1 MTQILAIL
9 FDGAIY
15 ASWLFLV
22 AAGLTVI
29 YGVMRVLNMAHGS
42 FYAIGAYSAAS
53 LVGWFFAGE
62 PGNPWLSYLL
72 LVGCALVA
80 GVVVGLV
87 VERGLLRHLQ
97 GKDEILM
104 VIVTYALLLILEDAT
119 KLVWGVD
126 PYFAYQ
132 PYRLLGQVSLGELGG
147 GLRFATYDL
156 ALVVLSALIG
166 VAAWAALNRTNRGR
180 LLRAV
185 IHDREIAVAM
195 GVNVNAMFT
204 ATFAIGSVL
213 GALAGALTAPA
224 ISVTPGIGVE
234 VIVLAFAVVVV
245 GGLGSI
251 GGAAA
256 GAVLVGLAR
265 SFAVHVAPEIEL
277 FVIYGV
283 MFLVLAF
290 RPQGLFGQTLARR
303 I

>member
-1 MTQILAIL
+1 MTTLIAIL
-9 FDGAIY
+9 LDGAIY

-22 AAGLTVI
+22 AAGLTII
-29 YGVMRVLNMAHGS
+29 YGVMRILNMAHGS
-42 FYAIGAYSAAS
+42 FYAIGAYAAAS
-53 LVGWFFAGE
+53 LIGWFFSGE
-62 PGNPWLSYLL
+62 HGNPYWSFLL
-72 LVGCALVA
+72 LIGSALVA
-80 GVVVGLV
+80 GAIVGVVI
-87 VERGLLRHLQ
+87 EQGLLRFLM
-97 GKDEILM
+97 GRDEILM

-119 KLVWGVD
+119 KLIWGVD

-132 PYRLLGQVSLGELGG
+132 PYRLLGISDVGNI
-147 GLRFATYDL
+147 LRYANYDL
-156 ALVVLSALIG
+156 ALIAVAVLIG
-166 VAAWAALNRTNRGR
+166 LAAWFVLNRTNKGR

-185 IHDREIAVAM
+185 IHDREIAIAM
-195 GVNVNAMFT
+195 GVNVNAMFA
-204 ATFAIGSVL
+204 ATFVIGAVL

-256 GAVLVGLAR
+256 GAVLVGLSR
-265 SFAVHVAPEIEL
+265 SFAVHIAPEIEL

>member
-1 MTQILAIL
+1 MTTLFAIL
-9 FDGAIY
+9 LDGAIY

-42 FYAIGAYSAAS
+42 FYAIGAYAGAS
-53 LVGWFFAGE
+53 LVGWYFSGAHGS
-62 PGNPWLSYLL
+62 PYWSYLL
-72 LVGCALVA
+72 LIGCAVGA
-80 GVVVGLV
+80 GALVGLV
-87 VERGLLRHLQ
+87 VEQGLLRFLHGQ
-97 GKDEILM
+97 DEILM
-104 VIVTYALLLILEDAT
+104 VIVTYALLLIFEDAT
-119 KLVWGVD
+119 KLIWGVD

-132 PYRLLGQVSLGELGG
+132 PYRLLGQAEIGA
-147 GLRFATYDL
+147 GLRFANYDL
-156 ALVVLSALIG
+156 VLIALSVLIG
-166 VAAWAALNRTNRGR
+166 LAAWFALNRTNKGR

-185 IHDREIAVAM
+185 IHDREVAIAM
-195 GVNVNAMFT
+195 GVNVNAMF
-204 ATFAIGSVL
+204 AVTFVIGAVL

-265 SFAVHVAPEIEL
+265 SFAVHLAPQFEL

-283 MFLVLAF
+283 MFVVLAV
-290 RPQGLFGQTLARR
+290 RPQGLFGQALARR

>member
-1 MTQILAIL
+1 MTTIFAIL
-9 FDGAIY
+9 IDGAIY

-22 AAGLTVI
+22 AAGLTII

-53 LVGWFFAGE
+53 LVSWYFS
-62 PGNPWLSYLL
+62 GNQGNAYWSLL
-72 LVGCALVA
+72 MLPACALVA
-80 GVVVGLV
+80 GAIIGIAI
-87 VERGLLRHLQ
+87 EQGLLRFLQ
-97 GKDEILM
+97 GRDEILM

-119 KLVWGVD
+119 KLIWGVN

-132 PYRLLGQVSLGELGG
+132 PYRLLGRTSIGE
-147 GLRFATYDL
+147 GLRFANYDL
-156 ALVVLSALIG
+156 ALIAVAILIG
-166 VAAWAALNRTNRGR
+166 LVAWFILNRTNKGR

-185 IHDREIAVAM
+185 IHDREIAIAM
-195 GVNVNAMFT
+195 GVNVNAMFA
-204 ATFAIGSVL
+204 ATFTIGAVL

-251 GGAAA
+251 GGAAV
-256 GAVLVGLAR
+256 GAILVGLSR
-265 SFAVHVAPEIEL
+265 SFAVHIAPEIEL

-283 MFLVLAF
+283 MFLVLAI
-290 RPQGLFGQTLARR
+290 RPQGLFGQALARR

>member
-1 MTQILAIL
+1 MTTIFAIL
-9 FDGAIY
+9 IDGAIY

-22 AAGLTVI
+22 AAGLTII

-53 LVGWFFAGE
+53 LVSWYFSGS
-62 PGNPWLSYLL
+62 PGNAYWSLL
-72 LVGCALVA
+72 MLPACALVA
-80 GVVVGLV
+80 GALIGIAI
-87 VERGLLRHLQ
+87 EQGLLRFLQ
-97 GKDEILM
+97 GRDEILM

-119 KLVWGVD
+119 KLIWGVN

-132 PYRLLGQVSLGELGG
+132 PYRLLGRTSVGE
-147 GLRFATYDL
+147 GLRFANYDL
-156 ALVVLSALIG
+156 ALIAVAILIG
-166 VAAWAALNRTNRGR
+166 LVAWFVLNRTNKGR

-195 GVNVNAMFT
+195 GVNVNAMFA
-204 ATFAIGSVL
+204 ATFTIGAVL

-251 GGAAA
+251 GGAAV
-256 GAVLVGLAR
+256 GALLVGLSR
-265 SFAVHVAPEIEL
+265 SFAVHIAPEIEL

-290 RPQGLFGQTLARR
+290 RPQGLFGQVLARR

>member
-1 MTQILAIL
+1 MTTIFAIL
-9 FDGAIY
+9 IDGAIY

-22 AAGLTVI
+22 AAGLTII

-53 LVGWFFAGE
+53 LVSWYFS
-62 PGNPWLSYLL
+62 GNQGNAYWSLL
-72 LVGCALVA
+72 MLPACALVA
-80 GVVVGLV
+80 GAIIGIAI
-87 VERGLLRHLQ
+87 EQGLLRFLQ
-97 GKDEILM
+97 GRDEILM

-119 KLVWGVD
+119 KLIWGVN

-132 PYRLLGQVSLGELGG
+132 PYRLLGRTSIGE
-147 GLRFATYDL
+147 GLRFANYDL
-156 ALVVLSALIG
+156 ALIAVAILIG
-166 VAAWAALNRTNRGR
+166 LVAWFILNRTNKGR

-185 IHDREIAVAM
+185 IHDREIAIAM
-195 GVNVNAMFT
+195 GVNVNAMFA
-204 ATFAIGSVL
+204 ATFTIGAVL

-251 GGAAA
+251 GGAAV
-256 GAVLVGLAR
+256 GAILVGLSR
-265 SFAVHVAPEIEL
+265 SFAVHIAPEIEL

-290 RPQGLFGQTLARR
+290 RPQGLFGQVLARR

>member
-1 MTQILAIL
+1 MTNLFAIL
-9 FDGAIY
+9 IDGAIY

-22 AAGLTVI
+22 AAGMTII

-53 LVGWFFAGE
+53 LVGWFFSGE
-62 PGNPWLSYLL
+62 HGNPYWSYVLL
-72 LVGCALVA
+72 LGCALVA
-80 GVVVGLV
+80 GAGIGFI
-87 VERGLLRHLQ
+87 VEQGLLRFLH
-97 GKDEILM
+97 GRDEILM

-119 KLVWGVD
+119 KLIWGVD

-132 PYRLLGQVSLGELGG
+132 PYRLLGQSVIAEN
-147 GLRFATYDL
+147 LRFANYDL
-156 ALVVLSALIG
+156 ALIAVSILIG
-166 VAAWAALNRTNRGR
+166 LAAWFALNRTNKGR

-185 IHDREIAVAM
+185 IHDREIAIAM
-195 GVNVNAMFT
+195 GVNVNAMFA
-204 ATFAIGSVL
+204 ATFVIGAML

-234 VIVLAFAVVVV
+234 VIVLAFAVIVV

-256 GAVLVGLAR
+256 GAVLVGLSR
-265 SFAVHVAPEIEL
+265 SFAVHLAPEIEL

-283 MFLVLAF
+283 MFLVLAI

>member
-1 MTQILAIL
+1 MNNLFAIL
-9 FDGAIY
+9 IDGAIY

-22 AAGLTVI
+22 AAGLTII

-53 LVGWFFAGE
+53 LVGWFFSGE
-62 PGNPWLSYLL
+62 HGNPYWIYLL
-72 LVGCALVA
+72 LPVCALVA
-80 GVVVGLV
+80 GAVIGIAI
-87 VERGLLRHLQ
+87 EQGLLRFLH
-97 GKDEILM
+97 GRDEILM

-119 KLVWGVD
+119 KLIWGVD

-132 PYRLLGQVSLGELGG
+132 PYRLLGLTAVGES
-147 GLRFATYDL
+147 LRFANYDL
-156 ALVVLSALIG
+156 ALIAVAVLVGL
-166 VAAWAALNRTNRGR
+166 AAWFALNRTNKGR

-185 IHDREIAVAM
+185 IHDREIAIAM
-195 GVNVNAMFT
+195 GVNVNAMFA

-256 GAVLVGLAR
+256 GAVLVGLSR

-283 MFLVLAF
+283 MFLVLAI
-290 RPQGLFGQTLARR
+290 RPQGLFGQTLVRR

>member
-1 MTQILAIL
+1 MTTLLAIL
-9 FDGAIY
+9 FDAAIY

-53 LVGWFFAGE
+53 MVGWYFSGE
-62 PGNPWLSYLL
+62 RGNPYLSYLL
-72 LVGCALVA
+72 LVGCALLA
-80 GVVVGLV
+80 GILVGLL
-87 VERGLLRHLQ
+87 VERGLLRFMQ

-104 VIVTYALLLILEDAT
+104 VIVTYALMLVLEDAL
-119 KLVWGVD
+119 KLIWGVN
-126 PYFAYQ
+126 PYFAFQ
-132 PYRLLGQVSLGELGG
+132 PYRLLGQTEIGG
-147 GLRFATYDL
+147 GLRFATYDFV
-156 ALVVLSALIG
+156 LVLVTVAIG
-166 VAAWAALNRTNRGR
+166 VGAWFALNRTNRGR
-180 LLRAV
+180 LLSAL

-195 GVNVNAMFT
+195 GVNVNAMFS
-204 ATFAIGSVL
+204 ATFAIGTVL

-234 VIVLAFAVVVV
+234 VIILAFAVVVV

-265 SFAVHVAPEIEL
+265 SVAVHLAPEAEL

-283 MFLVLAF
+283 MFLVLAI
-290 RPQGLFGQTLARR
+290 RPQGLFGQPLARR

>member
-1 MTQILAIL
+1 MSSFLAIL
-9 FDGAIY
+9 IDGAIY

-22 AAGLTVI
+22 AAGLTII

-53 LVGWFFAGE
+53 LVGWYFSGE
-62 PGNPWLSYLL
+62 QTGSPYWSYAMLA
-72 LVGCALVA
+72 GCALVA
-80 GVVVGLV
+80 GAVVGLAI
-87 VERGLLRHLQ
+87 EQGLLRFLH
-97 GKDEILM
+97 GRDEILM

-119 KLVWGVD
+119 KLIWGVD
-126 PYFAYQ
+126 PYFAWQ
-132 PYRLLGQVSLGELGG
+132 PYRLLGQTAVGE
-147 GLRFATYDL
+147 GLRFANYDL
-156 ALVVLSALIG
+156 ALIAVSVLIG
-166 VAAWAALNRTNRGR
+166 LTAWFALNRTNKGR

-195 GVNVNAMFT
+195 GVNVNAMFA
-204 ATFAIGSVL
+204 ATFAIGAVL

-256 GAVLVGLAR
+256 GAVLVGLSR

-283 MFLVLAF
+283 MFLVLAI

>member
-1 MTQILAIL
+1 MSTLIAIAI
-9 FDGAIY
+9 DGAIY

-29 YGVMRVLNMAHGS
+29 YGVMRILNMAHGS
-42 FYAIGAYSAAS
+42 FYTIGAYCAAS
-53 LVGWFFAGE
+53 LTGWFFSGDHGAS
-62 PGNPWLSYLL
+62 PYWSYLL
-72 LVGCALVA
+72 LFGCAVVA
-80 GVVVGLV
+80 GLAVGVLV
-87 VERGLLRHLQ
+87 EQGLLRHLH
-97 GKDEILM
+97 GRDEILM
-104 VIVTYALLLILEDAT
+104 VIVTYALLLILEDVV
-119 KLVWGVD
+119 KLVWGVN

-132 PYRLLGQVSLGELGG
+132 PYRLLGQTSVTGA
-147 GLRFATYDL
+147 LRFANYDL
-156 ALVVLSALIG
+156 LLVG
-166 VAAWAALNRTNRGR
+166 VALSTGALAWWCLNRTDRGR
-180 LLRAV
+180 MLRAV
-185 IHDREIAVAM
+185 IHDREIATAM
-195 GVNVNAMFT
+195 GVNVNLMFGV
-204 ATFAIGSVL
+204 TFAIGSML

-256 GAVLVGLAR
+256 GAVLVGLCR

-283 MFLVLAF
+283 MFLVLAV
-290 RPQGLFGQTLARR
+290 RPQGLFGQLQARK

>member
-1 MTQILAIL
+1 MTNLLAIL

-22 AAGLTVI
+22 AAGLTII

-53 LVGWFFAGE
+53 LVGWYFAADRGS
-62 PGNPWLSYLL
+62 PYLSYLL
-72 LVGCALVA
+72 LLGSALVA
-80 GVVVGLV
+80 GALVGLV
-87 VERGLLRHLQ
+87 IERGLLRFLQ

-126 PYFAYQ
+126 PYFANQ
-132 PYRLLGQVSLGELGG
+132 PYRLLGQTEVGA
-147 GLRFATYDL
+147 GLRFATYDF
-156 ALVVLSALIG
+156 ALVAVTVAIG
-166 VAAWAALNRTNRGR
+166 LAAWFALERTNKGR

-185 IHDREIAVAM
+185 IHDREVAVAM

-204 ATFAIGSVL
+204 VTFAIGAVL

-224 ISVTPGIGVE
+224 VSVTPGIGVE

-256 GAVLVGLAR
+256 GAILVGLAR
-265 SFAVHVAPEIEL
+265 SVAVHLAPEMEL

-283 MFLVLAF
+283 MFLVLAI
-290 RPQGLFGQTLARR
+290 RPQGLFGPALARR

>member
-1 MTQILAIL
+1 MTNFFAIL
-9 FDGAIY
+9 IDGAIY

-42 FYAIGAYSAAS
+42 FYAIGAYTAAS
-53 LVGWFFAGE
+53 LVGWYFSGE
-62 PGNPWLSYLL
+62 HGDPYWSYLL
-72 LVGCALVA
+72 LVACALVA
-80 GVVVGLV
+80 GAIVGIA
-87 VERGLLRHLQ
+87 VEQGLLRFLH
-97 GKDEILM
+97 GRDEILM

-119 KLVWGVD
+119 KLIWGVD

-132 PYRLLGQVSLGELGG
+132 PYRLLGQAEAGE
-147 GLRFATYDL
+147 GLRFANYDL
-156 ALVVLSALIG
+156 ALVAVSVLIG
-166 VAAWAALNRTNRGR
+166 LAAWFALNRTNKGR

-185 IHDREIAVAM
+185 IHDREIAIAM
-195 GVNVNAMFT
+195 GVNVNAMFA

-213 GALAGALTAPA
+213 GALAGSLTAPA

-256 GAVLVGLAR
+256 GAVLVGLSR
-265 SFAVHVAPEIEL
+265 SFAVHMAPEIEL

-283 MFLVLAF
+283 MFLVLAV
-290 RPQGLFGQTLARR
+290 RPQGLFGQTLVRR

>member
-1 MTQILAIL
+1 MIQFFAIM

-53 LVGWFFAGE
+53 LVGWYFSGE
-62 PGNPWLSYLL
+62 PGNPWLSYLIL
-72 LVGCALVA
+72 IGCALVA
-80 GVVVGLV
+80 GTLVGLV
-87 VERGLLRHLQ
+87 VERGLLRYLQ

-104 VIVTYALLLILEDAT
+104 VIVTYALLLIIEDAT

-132 PYRLLGQVSLGELGG
+132 PYRLMGQTELSG

-156 ALVVLSALIG
+156 ALVLLSVLIG

-195 GVNVNAMFT
+195 GVNVNAMFA
-204 ATFAIGSVL
+204 ATFVIGSVL

-256 GAVLVGLAR
+256 GAVQVGLAR